1 MVYDVDG
8 RLERGAFRGAPVS
21 RIKHRESC
29 AYVQFG
35 LSVFVFRLI
44 SGPSVPMSQGSYIVY
59 ILLGYGRRD
68 TADTYIHSSYTSAA
82 CAILMF
88 LNASCR
94 LAR

>member
-8 RLERGAFRGAPVS
+8 RLERGAFRGALVS

-44 SGPSVPMSQGSYIVY
+44 SGPSVPMSQVGSYIVY
-59 ILLGYGRRD
+59 THLGYGRPD
-68 TADTYIHSSYTSAA
+68 T
-82 CAILMF
+82 
-88 LNASCR
+88 
-94 LAR
+94 